1 MDAIEGNPPTG
12 TPAEEPIF
20 HKPTFD
26 RIDPEKRRRI
36 IETAAEEFATRG
48 FSAASINHIARIC
61 GISIGSLYS
70 YFDSKENLFMT
81 VVEHSRKILIAALE
95 EIQADPGD
103 FYTKMADMVRILQKW
118 TVRYQALNQ
127 IYIDLSTQGLKHL
140 SSRLSGRM
148 ESQTSRFYRRLLAQA
163 KQDGLVDPDIDEG
176 MAIFCLDNIIML
188 TQFSYSS
195 DFYRERMKVYAG
207 EDIFEDPERV
217 VRGIVSFLR
226 FGMHGSREKK

>member
-1 MDAIEGNPPTG
+1 MMEEKGKNRRDTAV
-12 TPAEEPIF
+12 EEPVF

-26 RIDPEKRRRI
+26 RIDPEKRTRI
-36 IETAAEEFATRG
+36 IETAAEEFASRG

-81 VVEHSRKILIAALE
+81 VVEHSREILIAALAE
-95 EIQADPGD
+95 VQSDPGD
-103 FYTKMADMVRILQKW
+103 FFTKMADMVRLLQKW

-140 SSRLSGRM
+140 SARLSGRM
-148 ESQTSRFYRRLLAQA
+148 ESQTAEVYRRLLAQA
-163 KQDGLVDPDIDEG
+163 RAEGLVDPGLDEG
-176 MAIFCLDNIIML
+176 MAIFCLDNIMML

-195 DFYRERMKVYAG
+195 DFYRERMKIYAG

-217 VRGIVSFLR
+217 VRGIVDFLR
-226 FGMHGSREKK
+226 FGMKNRVDRK